1 MQQSQKIQNPE
12 TQVPNTPDMNDRDYI
27 DLMLNDEKKMTVMGY
42 GNAMNEASNNQLYDE
57 INKISQETQNKQ
69 REIYN
74 LMFQKGWYSVSAEQ
88 KQKLDQTY
96 QKFQGYMPQ
105 LGQ

>member
-1 MQQSQKIQNPE
+1 MQTQKIQNTE
-12 TQVPNTPDMNDRDYI
+12 TQVPNTPELNDRDYI
-27 DLMLNDEKKMTVMGY
+27 DLLLNDEKKMTVMGY
-42 GNAMNEASNNQLYDE
+42 GNALNEASNEFLFNE
-57 INKISQETQNKQ
+57 IFKIYQETQQKQ

-74 LMFQKGWYSVSAEQ
+74 LMFQKGWYSVTAEQ